1 MPKPIKPLKF
11 KPMNKTAIIIK
22 REYLTRV
29 RKKSFIIMTILAP
42 LLMASMVI
50 LIPVIMLSGDKDYK
64 TIAIVE
70 ENTTIFKNIIPDTKN
85 EKFIYLEG
93 ANVNDLIKTFEE
105 AGYFGVLYL
114 SPEALNNPILYSK
127 KQPDIGLL
135 EHISGSMKK
144 EIERQKLLTYNIQN
158 LDSILTQIRTNVSV
172 STKLVDAAGI
182 TTETSTGISMAL
194 AYIGGLLMYM
204 LVFIFGSQVMR
215 GVIEEKTSR
224 VVEVIVSSVKPAE
237 LMMGKIIGI
246 ALVGL
251 TQFMIWILLTIGA
264 VAVVKGTV
272 LNKSDVQEITQTMTQ
287 DVMSSSQPAIAP
299 AQSAEIS
306 SEIEEFAEI
315 FDNAMNQNWPLIILS
330 FIFYFITG
338 YLLYAAIFAAI
349 GSAVD
354 NETETQQFM
363 LPVTIP
369 IILGL
374 LVAMGTMQNP
384 ESSIAFWFSIIPLTS
399 PIVMIARIPFGVPA
413 WQLILS
419 MALMLVT
426 FIAFVWMAAKVYR
439 TGILM
444 YGKKTS
450 WKELWKWLR
459 YSG

>member
-1 MPKPIKPLKF
+1 
-11 KPMNKTAIIIK
+11 MNKIAIIIK
-22 REYLTRV
+22 REYITRV

-42 LLMASMVI
+42 LLMAAMFIMV
-50 LIPVIMLSGDKDYK
+50 PVIMLSGDKDYK
-64 TIAIVE
+64 KIAIIE
-70 ENTTIFKNIIPDTKN
+70 DKTDIFKNIIPDTKN
-85 EKFIYLEG
+85 EKFIYLDG
-93 ANVNDLIKTFEE
+93 ANINDLIKTFED
-105 AGYFGVLYL
+105 AGYFGVLFL
-114 SPEALNNPILYSK
+114 SPEALNKPILYSK

-144 EIERQKLLTYNIQN
+144 EIEKQKLLTYNIQN

-172 STKLVDAAGI
+172 STKLVDAAGK

-194 AYIGGLLMYM
+194 AYIGGFLMYM

-224 VVEVIVSSVKPAE
+224 VVEVIVSSVKPSE

-246 ALVGL
+246 AMVGL
-251 TQFMIWILLTIGA
+251 TQFLIWVFLTIGA

-272 LNKSDVQEITQTMTQ
+272 LNKSGVPEITQSVTQ
-287 DVMSSSQPAIAP
+287 DVMSANQPAMP
-299 AQSAEIS
+299 SVQSKEIS

-399 PIVMIARIPFGVPA
+399 PIVMMARIPFGVPA

-419 MALMLVT
+419 MVLMVIT